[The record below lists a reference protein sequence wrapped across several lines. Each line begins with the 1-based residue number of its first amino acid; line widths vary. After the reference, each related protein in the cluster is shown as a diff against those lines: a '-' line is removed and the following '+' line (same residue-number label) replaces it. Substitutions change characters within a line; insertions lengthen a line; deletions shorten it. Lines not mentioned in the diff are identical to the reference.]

1 VSEQIPAGWYPD
13 PQDTTSDPRPQ
24 RWWDGKGWT
33 AGTRPAPGD
42 APAPATEAGTADT
55 KVLEGEVLQS
65 GPTVR
70 CPELP
75 PVGAEPGAAP
85 AARRKLPKP
94 VVVAATIAALAGLAV
109 GSGITYLAMDGS
121 SDTKSVQQGDGRPG
135 YRFGGNGGEGFGG
148 PGGQGGN
155 GGGSNGGSNDGSN
168 GSGGGP
174 STDGVAVDA
183 VNRISLPVPA
193 GWSGGTTNSG
203 FAALSIG
210 SYSCA
215 GGSGECSLGGVVT
228 GRLKGTDAKQAAQQ
242 DIAAAAKESYG
253 DIKSHEELKS
263 EAVTVNGRSGYLVRW
278 KVDAPQGNDGYVETV
293 VFPTANGKS
302 LISVR
307 LGFDIDS
314 KAPKVD
320 QMDTI
325 VKSITDYTGK
335 GLGGASGGTKA

>member
-1 VSEQIPAGWYPD
+1 MSEQIPAGWYPD

-33 AGTRPAPGD
+33 ASTRPAPGD
-42 APAPATEAGTADT
+42 GPAPAPEAGNGGTADT

-65 GPTVR
+65 GPAVR
-70 CPELP
+70 FPELP
-75 PVGAEPGAAP
+75 TVGTEPGAAP

-94 VVVAATIAALAGLAV
+94 VVIAATIAALAGLAV
-109 GSGITYLAMDGS
+109 GSGVTYLAMDGR
-121 SDTKSVQQGDGRPG
+121 SDTKSARQGDGRPG
-135 YRFGGNGGEGFGG
+135 YRFGGDGFGGQGG
-148 PGGQGGN
+148 PGGN
-155 GGGSNGGSNDGSN
+155 GGGSNDGSN
-168 GSGGGP
+168 GGSGGGTA
-174 STDGVAVDA
+174 TDGVAVDV
-183 VNRISLPVPA
+183 VNRISLPFPS
-193 GWSGGTTNSG
+193 GWSGGTTGSG
-203 FAALSIG
+203 FAALAVG
-210 SYSCA
+210 SYSCP

-278 KVDAPQGNDGYVETV
+278 KVDAPQGNDGYVESV

-302 LISVR
+302 LVSVR
-307 LGFDIDS
+307 LGFDIDA

-320 QMDTI
+320 QMDDI